1 MINRENNR
9 LDFTLLNIG
18 YAVHDADWNFKNIK
32 SPFARIHYVCE
43 GEAQIMLQNEV
54 IKMLPGHL
62 YLTPAHVHHS
72 YECIGKFSLYYIHI
86 YENPNIMSSIFDQY
100 IFPKVIKANQLLQ
113 ELIIRLHQINPGSAL
128 SIYDPQ
134 RYENSTELMKSIA
147 LQVTSPFARE
157 AESHAI
163 IQLLMS
169 RFLAAASDKIPQVEK
184 RLTRVLNY
192 IDEHIHQS
200 ISIDQLADL
209 IFLSKDHL
217 IRLFKKHMNDTPL
230 SYMNRKKIEKAQLMM
245 LVDDSSIQELSFRLG
260 FENISYFN
268 RLFKKVTGET
278 PTSYKRSVAAL
289 TNEPSTPN

>member
-1 MINRENNR
+1 MIKREKNR

-18 YAVHDADWNFKNIK
+18 YAEHDADWNFKNIK

-43 GEAQIMLQNEV
+43 GEAQIILQNEV
-54 IKMLPGHL
+54 IKMQPGYL
-62 YLTPAHVHHS
+62 YLTPAHIHHS
-72 YECIGKFSLYYIHI
+72 YECNGKFSLYYIHI
-86 YENPNIMSSIFDQY
+86 YENPNIMSSIFDHY
-100 IFPKVIKANQLLQ
+100 IFPKVIKANQLLE

-134 RYENSTELMKSIA
+134 RYENSTELMRSIA
-147 LQVTSPFARE
+147 LQVASPFARE

-169 RFLAAASDKIPQVEK
+169 RFLAAASDKITQVEK

-217 IRLFKKHMNDTPL
+217 IRLFKKHMNDTPV

-278 PTSYKRSVAAL
+278 PTSYKRSVATL
-289 TNEPSTPN
+289 TNEPSTPD

>member
-1 MINRENNR
+1 MINREKNR

-43 GEAQIMLQNEV
+43 GEAQIILQNEV

-86 YENPNIMSSIFDQY
+86 YENPNITSSIFDHY
-100 IFPKVIKANQLLQ
+100 IFPKVIKADQLLQ

-134 RYENSTELMKSIA
+134 RYENSTELMRSIA
-147 LQVTSPFARE
+147 LQVASPFARE

-184 RLTRVLNY
+184 RLNRVLNY

-217 IRLFKKHMNDTPL
+217 IRLFKKHMNDTPV

-268 RLFKKVTGET
+268 RLFKKVTGQT
-278 PTSYKRSVAAL
+278 PTSYKRSVATL
-289 TNEPSTPN
+289 TNEQSTPD

>member
-1 MINRENNR
+1 MINREKNR
-9 LDFTLLNIG
+9 LDFTLLNVG

-43 GEAQIMLQNEV
+43 GEAQIILKDEV
-54 IKMLPGHL
+54 LKMHPGHL

-72 YECIGKFSLYYIHI
+72 YECTGKFSLYYIHI
-86 YENPNIMSSIFDQY
+86 YENPNIMSSIFDHY
-100 IFPKVIKANQLLQ
+100 LFPKVIVADQLLE
-113 ELIIRLHQINPGSAL
+113 ELIIRLHQINPRSAL

-134 RYENSTELMKSIA
+134 RYENSTELMRSIA

-217 IRLFKKHMNDTPL
+217 IRLFKKHMNDTPV
-230 SYMNRKKIEKAQLMM
+230 SYMNRKKIEKAQIMM

-278 PTSYKRSVAAL
+278 PTSYKRSVATL
-289 TNEPSTPN
+289 TIEPSTPS